1 MAAAVI
7 ARRIAA
13 LPPHERGNL
22 TERSSSFYTS
32 KPHEEQ
38 QAEELLKEFYEEEFD
53 PVRSMLQDIPEH
65 EVKQSFF
72 DHKVANLPASVPFC
86 TVFCDRRR
94 LQSRKWEDL
103 FLRIRRWRRIYQQLL
118 KLQRDEV
125 RKAMVVGSAWQM
137 LLLIEEEY
145 HHHKRGV

>member
-1 MAAAVI
+1 
-7 ARRIAA
+7 
-13 LPPHERGNL
+13 
-22 TERSSSFYTS
+22 
-32 KPHEEQ
+32 
-38 QAEELLKEFYEEEFD
+38 
-53 PVRSMLQDIPEH
+53 MLQDILEH

-72 DHKVANLPASVPFC
+72 DHKVANLPTSVPFC

-125 RKAMVVGSAWQM
+125 KKAMVVGSAWQM
-137 LLLIEEEY
+137 LLLIEEY
-145 HHHKRGV
+145 HHHERGV

>member
-22 TERSSSFYTS
+22 TEHSGSFYTS

-38 QAEELLKEFYEEEFD
+38 QAEELEKEFYEEEFD
-53 PVRSMLQDIPEH
+53 PVRYMLQDIPEH

-72 DHKVANLPASVPFC
+72 DHKVGQRLLQLEEITEKLSKQVMEHHEEMGNLYLAHYQTRFTSCHIVKTAQIPCVFC
-86 TVFCDRRR
+86 TMQFTCLGIITWVGFR
-94 LQSRKWEDL
+94 LSDC
-103 FLRIRRWRRIYQQLL
+103 
-118 KLQRDEV
+118 
-125 RKAMVVGSAWQM
+125 
-137 LLLIEEEY
+137 
-145 HHHKRGV
+145 